1 MAKHR
6 FWQGV
11 RMRRVLARPDP
22 DAPARLVTVPTAWD
36 DGAADALAALTP
48 GDGPVTLADAA
59 EAWIAPLEGRGAD
72 VSLGDRLRGLL
83 LRRQGA
89 PGPVV
94 WQGLAVDGAAPSYTL
109 NLAAFHDPQ
118 AGFDLAAF
126 AGAIETAALAL
137 SLARP
142 DAAEVRV
149 GMAGLAALLAAL
161 GIGYDSDAA
170 REVAACLAAL
180 LRGMADRAIAGAGES
195 REMPL
200 PPIPARCAIPGLAE
214 LARRHARPPRP
225 RLSGTVGI
233 AAPGPAEALLGIET
247 GGIAP
252 PFSPLTPD
260 LGLTATARLA
270 LAGQNLSA
278 EAALARLYAGADPLA
293 VPSLAAHAAMHDAV
307 APFMHAMPPRPLAR
321 PAPTTATRRD
331 LPARRRGY
339 TQRASVGGHRIYLST
354 GEYDDGQLGE
364 ITVTLPKD
372 SPTVRGLMD
381 SFAQAISL
389 GLQHGVQLSAY
400 VDAFAGTRFGPGGAV
415 EEDAAVTRATSL
427 VDYVMRSLAANYLG
441 QHDLPI
447 AEPEPE
453 QTPAPAETAPLLP
466 LDLPR
471 ERRLRLVSSRVGG
484 REPG

>member
-1 MAKHR
+1 
-6 FWQGV
+6 V
-11 RMRRVLARPDP
+11 
-22 DAPARLVTVPTAWD
+22 
-36 DGAADALAALTP
+36 AD
-48 GDGPVTLADAA
+48 
-59 EAWIAPLEGRGAD
+59 
-72 VSLGDRLRGLL
+72 
-83 LRRQGA
+83 Q
-89 PGPVV
+89 
-94 WQGLAVDGAAPSYTL
+94 
-109 NLAAFHDPQ
+109 
-118 AGFDLAAF
+118 
-126 AGAIETAALAL
+126 
-137 SLARP
+137 
-142 DAAEVRV
+142 
-149 GMAGLAALLAAL
+149 
-161 GIGYDSDAA
+161 
-170 REVAACLAAL
+170 
-180 LRGMADRAIAGAGES
+180 AIANAGDS
-195 REMPL
+195 RGIPL
-200 PPIPARCAIPGLAE
+200 PPFPARCAIPGLAE
-214 LARRHARPPRP
+214 LARRHARPARP
-225 RLSGTVGI
+225 RHRGTVGI

-270 LAGQNLSA
+270 LTGQNLSA

-364 ITVTLPKD
+364 IAVALPKD

-400 VDAFAGTRFGPGGAV
+400 VEAFAGTRFGPGGAV
-415 EEDAAVTRATSL
+415 EEDSSVTRATSL

-447 AEPEPE
+447 AELEPE
-453 QTPAPAETAPLLP
+453 QTPAPAEAAPLLP

-484 REPG
+484 RETG